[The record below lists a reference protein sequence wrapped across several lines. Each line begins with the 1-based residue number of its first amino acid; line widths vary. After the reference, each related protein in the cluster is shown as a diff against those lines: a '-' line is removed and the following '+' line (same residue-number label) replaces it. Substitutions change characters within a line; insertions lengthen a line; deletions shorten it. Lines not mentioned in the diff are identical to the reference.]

1 MTTAEPERE
10 GSRMMAILSID
21 TMAQRY
27 GILPSRLL
35 AEGSTFDLFVSNSA
49 IRYQQ
54 IKEAE
59 ANNDFSHMSEAEL
72 MAIKDSI

>member
-1 MTTAEPERE
+1 
-10 GSRMMAILSID
+10 MAILSID

-27 GILPSRLL
+27 GVLPSRLL

-54 IKEAE
+54 VKEAE

-72 MAIKDSI
+72 MEIKNSI

>member
-1 MTTAEPERE
+1 
-10 GSRMMAILSID
+10 MAILSID

-27 GILPSRLL
+27 GVLPSRLL

-54 IKEAE
+54 VKEAE

-72 MAIKDSI
+72 IAIRDSI